1 MDLLKLAV
9 LCAACLT
16 PVALLRKKTPEQAL
30 LLTAAIVAVVL
41 VRCLSAAAPLLDKLR
56 SLFERAGVETVSS
69 SAFQTIG
76 RVCRFYEHRYEH
88 LALVF

>member
-30 LLTAAIVAVVL
+30 LLTAAIVAV
-41 VRCLSAAAPLLDKLR
+41 SI
-56 SLFERAGVETVSS
+56 LFERLFLKLADAIAGKAAV
-69 SAFQTIG
+69 
-76 RVCRFYEHRYEH
+76 
-88 LALVF
+88 